1 MSLRAYHLPESEY
14 PGDVRLEKLV
24 ETVRAVRAKARTAGR
39 SLNEKLTIYNALQAN
54 AYGAPSRDR
63 DPCFSL

>member
-14 PGDVRLEKLV
+14 PGDLRLEKLV
-24 ETVRAVRAKARTAGR
+24 ETVRAIRTKARAARRG
-39 SLNEKLTIYNALQAN
+39 LDEKLAIYNAIKLN
-54 AYGAPSRDR
+54 AYGAPAHDR

>member
-1 MSLRAYHLPESEY
+1 MSLRAYHLPESEF
-14 PGDVRLEKLV
+14 PGYVRVERLI
-24 ETVRAVRAKARTAGR
+24 ETVRALRAKARIAGKT
-39 SLNEKLTIYNALQAN
+39 LNEKLAIYNALQAN

>member
-39 SLNEKLTIYNALQAN
+39 SLNEKLTIYNALHAN

>member
-39 SLNEKLTIYNALQAN
+39 SLHEKLTIYNALQAN

>member
-1 MSLRAYHLPESEY
+1 MSLREYHLPESEFH
-14 PGDVRLEKLV
+14 GDVRVERLI
-24 ETVRAVRAKARTAGR
+24 ETVRAIRARTRTAGKL
-39 SLNEKLTIYNALQAN
+39 LNEKLAIYNALQAN